1 MGKLLTVKTGKKTI
15 QDKVNL
21 IARLR
26 DCKGKDG
33 GTNCISCGY
42 YYTFDELE
50 GGHFINRTSSAI
62 RFDLRNINAQ
72 CHTCNFHR
80 HGNARHYYHGMIKKY
95 GEKITKELED
105 QERITKTWKLYEL
118 QELNDILDKR
128 LEEDNVG

>member
-1 MGKLLTVKTGKKTI
+1 MGVLQSVKTGKKTV

-42 YYTFDELE
+42 YYPFDELE
-50 GGHFINRTSSAI
+50 GGHFIPQGTSGAI

-80 HGNARHYYHGMIKKY
+80 HGNSRHYYHGMIKKY
-95 GEKITKELED
+95 GKKVTQEIEALEGVTK
-105 QERITKTWKLYEL
+105 KWKLWEL

-128 LEEDNVG
+128 LEEEN